1 MKNSKRRWMN
11 TMKLAK
17 DEKNEGFPVDIETI
31 YDHGLT
37 EEERLQWFKHEYFY
51 PKTKEEYLQRL
62 KRYKNPRSIL
72 NSIWHDLFTLY
83 FRRGDWAKAKEFL
96 TKIDDKKLRWEIVFM
111 ATGGCILME
120 WSQKARDYFR
130 DVCEVWPIFG

>member
-1 MKNSKRRWMN
+1 MKS
-11 TMKLAK
+11 AK
-17 DEKNEGFPVDIETI
+17 GEKNEGFPADIETI

-62 KRYKNPRSIL
+62 RGHYKRTTSIL
-72 NSIWHDLFTLY
+72 NHIYKDLFILY

-96 TKIDDKKLRWEIVFM
+96 TKIDDKKRRWEIVFIM
-111 ATGGCILME
+111 TGGCILQE
-120 WSQKARDYFR
+120 WSQKARDYFK
-130 DVCEVWPIFG
+130 DVCEVWPIF

>member
-1 MKNSKRRWMN
+1 MPKE
-11 TMKLAK
+11 
-17 DEKNEGFPVDIETI
+17 DEKNKTLPADIETI

-62 KRYKNPRSIL
+62 KRYKNPRTIL

-83 FRRGDWAKAKEFL
+83 FKRGDWAKAKEYL
-96 TKIDDKKLRWEIVFM
+96 TRIDDKKLRWEIVFM
-111 ATGGCILME
+111 ITGADVLIDPE
-120 WSQKARDYFR
+120 WTKKARDYFR
-130 DVCEVWPIFG
+130 DVCEVWRIF